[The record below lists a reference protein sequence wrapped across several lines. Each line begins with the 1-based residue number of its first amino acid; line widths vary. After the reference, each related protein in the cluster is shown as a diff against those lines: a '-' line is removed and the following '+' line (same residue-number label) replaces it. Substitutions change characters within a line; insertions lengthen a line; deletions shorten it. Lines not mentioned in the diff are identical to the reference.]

1 VSTPELHADD
11 LLDKEARGELSPDEQ
26 ARLEDHL
33 KACSVCRFERDVRE
47 DFRAEF
53 EAEGQRD
60 RAAQRSAETHGFG
73 ERIARA
79 PRSRRPGTVLLLVA
93 ALLSAG
99 VATAEWARINAGA
112 GKAPAAP
119 SAAGSGAS
127 SLAHR
132 HPLPGATS
140 VAPAPSTSVS
150 AEQLEAGTEPGAS
163 DGNAKPSKAREP
175 RAAVPSV
182 AAAPTNPASFV
193 PVLAEPPPVVS
204 ASAGTE
210 STPTAGAMFG
220 QANQLRER
228 GAYDDAERAY
238 TGLIDTYPGEPEAL
252 AAHAML
258 GRLLLDRG
266 QPESA
271 LTHFDAYLRSG
282 ASTLAEEAQLGRAL
296 SLRKLGRAAD
306 EIQAWKT
313 LLVAYPSSVH
323 ATRARQRLSE
333 LGAQ

>member
-1 VSTPELHADD
+1 VSAPELHADD
-11 LLDKEARGELSPDEQ
+11 LLDKEARGELSTDEQ

-33 KACSVCRFERDVRE
+33 AACSVCRFERTVRE

-53 EAEGQRD
+53 EAEGQRE
-60 RAAQRSAETHGFG
+60 RAAQRSSESRDGLG
-73 ERIARA
+73 ERTARA
-79 PRSRRPGTVLLLVA
+79 SRSRRPGTVLLLVA
-93 ALLSAG
+93 ALLTAG
-99 VATAEWARINAGA
+99 VATAEWARINAGLS
-112 GKAPAAP
+112 KAPAVP
-119 SAAGSGAS
+119 STAGSGTS
-127 SLAHR
+127 SQAHGQSV
-132 HPLPGATS
+132 PAATG
-140 VAPAPSTSVS
+140 VAPAPSTSAS
-150 AEQLEAGTEPGAS
+150 SEQLEAGTEPGAS
-163 DGNAKPSKAREP
+163 VGNAAPSRAQEA
-175 RAAVPSV
+175 RAAVPPP
-182 AAAPTNPASFV
+182 AAAPTNAASFA
-193 PVLAEPPPVVS
+193 PVLVEPPLA

-210 STPTAGAMFG
+210 STPTAEALFG

-306 EIQAWKT
+306 EISAWKT
-313 LLVAYPSSVH
+313 LLAAYPSSVH
-323 ATRARQRLSE
+323 AMRARQRLSE